1 MCISAPETNRDDT
14 RRAHHV
20 MQNAATEPTRTD
32 SPLSDGPAVGIDAQT
47 CAPRPLGSVD
57 APPARQRKRDKAKL
71 GSKKLGLLCLQ
82 FTFLAG
88 VCYVGSAVS
97 DSLPI
102 SIPGNICSMVILLT
116 LLISGIVAEDK
127 IALASN
133 FLLRYMPVFFI
144 PAGVTIITSLPLI
157 QGRIPQFVLV
167 CLLTTFMVFLATSV
181 TVIAVTRL
189 QKYFLAK
196 QAGEDVKLR
205 KVFSIAGD
213 PILAAYDPSLNENDA
228 ERTQESGRN
237 EADRGRADDWSQA
250 ERKQADGR
258 NEAEREHRNDLNA
271 DRVAATAEGE

>member
-213 PILAAYDPSLNENDA
+213 PILAAYDPSLSETKRMREN
-228 ERTQESGRN
+228 
-237 EADRGRADDWSQA
+237 
-250 ERKQADGR
+250 GR
-258 NEAEREHRNDLNA
+258 NEAEREQADGRSEAERERRNEPAA
-271 DRVAATAEGE
+271 DRAAATAATAATAEGE

>member
-1 MCISAPETNRDDT
+1 
-14 RRAHHV
+14 
-20 MQNAATEPTRTD
+20 MQNAANEPTRVERAD
-32 SPLSDGPAVGIDAQT
+32 SRNALDASFGPSDGAPYEENPEARTAADAG
-47 CAPRPLGSVD
+47 AD
-57 APPARQRKRDKAKL
+57 MPPAPQRKRDKAKH
-71 GSKKLGLLCLQ
+71 GGKKLGMICLQ
-82 FTFLAG
+82 FAFLAG

-133 FLLRYMPVFFI
+133 FLLKYMPVFFI

-157 QGRIPQFVLV
+157 QGRIPQFILV

-196 QAGEDVKLR
+196 RAGENVKLR

-213 PILAAYDPSLNENDA
+213 PILMAYDPSLSESDA
-228 ERTQESGRN
+228 EHTQESRRN
-237 EADRGRADDWSQA
+237 EAGRERAGNWSRA

-258 NEAEREHRNDLNA
+258 SEAEHEHRNDLNA
-271 DRVAATAEGE
+271 DKIAATTEGE